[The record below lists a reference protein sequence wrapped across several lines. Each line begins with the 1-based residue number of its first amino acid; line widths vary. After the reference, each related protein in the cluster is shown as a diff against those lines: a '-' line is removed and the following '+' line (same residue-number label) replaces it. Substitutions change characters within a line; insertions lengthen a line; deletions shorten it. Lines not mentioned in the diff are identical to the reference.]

1 MVRRVLGTSG
11 KDPTSSLA
19 LFSCHMF
26 YALALLFAFSKHT
39 LTLFYVF
46 SATHCICSVW
56 HCEHFSLLCFSPLST
71 RQRLQYFFTS
81 YSVHLHLT
89 TELSS
94 THSLPSGKVNT
105 VMGWCLIFQS
115 ISTWCRV
122 IYVLVFPLEF
132 FMYHIFSLL
141 LRWHLDLY
149 KWS

>member
-19 LFSCHMF
+19 LFSCHVF

-39 LTLFYVF
+39 LTLFYAF

-105 VMGWCLIFQS
+105 VMGWCLIFSVYFHLMQS
-115 ISTWCRV
+115 HLCTCFSTWV
-122 IYVLVFPLEF
+122 FYVSHFFPF
-132 FMYHIFSLL
+132 A
-141 LRWHLDLY
+141 
-149 KWS
+149 